1 MLSKSI
7 TVNTGKCIHCGRCL
21 ADCLADC
28 LEFNADRIP
37 RYRSDGRQRCFACQ
51 HCMAVCPT
59 GALSFGGIDPETLPK
74 ANFADGELILKTIKS
89 RRSVRSYKQAD
100 VPAETLDKIKE
111 MLSYPPTACNYD
123 SLHFSIIGT
132 KAKMDEIRR
141 TTYNCLA
148 AIDAA
153 SPLYKFKCI
162 LETAMPGREDAV
174 YAGATAMLVCAFSRL
189 NTAPGCES
197 VDPIIALSYFELYAQ
212 SLGLGTLWDGFA
224 VMAAKSF
231 PEVYALLEIPEQY
244 SLSFVLPFGLPA
256 VSYARTTYR
265 ERHSIRI
272 VK

>member
-1 MLSKSI
+1 MINKSI
-7 TVNTGKCIHCGRCL
+7 EVNADKCIYCGRCL
-21 ADCLADC
+21 ADCLSDC
-28 LEFNADRIP
+28 LEFNADKIP
-37 RYRSDGRQRCFACQ
+37 QYRSGGRQRCFACQ
-51 HCMAVCPT
+51 HCMAVCPA

-74 ANFADGELILKTIKS
+74 AAFADGEQMLLSIKS
-89 RRSVRSYKQAD
+89 RRSVRSYKQTD
-100 VPAETLDKIKE
+100 VPSETLDKIKE

-141 TTYNCLA
+141 TTYKCLD

-162 LETAMPGREDAV
+162 LETSLPGRQDPI
-174 YAGATAMLVCAFSRL
+174 YAGAPTMIACAFSKF

-224 VMAAKSF
+224 TIAARSF

-256 VSYARTTYR
+256 VSYARTPHR
-265 ERHSIRI
+265 NRHSIKI
-272 VK
+272 VR